1 MFRSQ
6 HHEFMQTPSTPDKNP
21 DDVNTTTVQAERLE
35 RRMFIFLTVFLAPIM
50 AVASVGLYGLI
61 IWLYQMF
68 AGPPTG

>member
-1 MFRSQ
+1 
-6 HHEFMQTPSTPDKNP
+6 MQTPSTPDKNP
-21 DDVNTTTVQAERLE
+21 DDVNTTTVQAKRLE

-50 AVASVGLYGLI
+50 AVSSVGLYGLI